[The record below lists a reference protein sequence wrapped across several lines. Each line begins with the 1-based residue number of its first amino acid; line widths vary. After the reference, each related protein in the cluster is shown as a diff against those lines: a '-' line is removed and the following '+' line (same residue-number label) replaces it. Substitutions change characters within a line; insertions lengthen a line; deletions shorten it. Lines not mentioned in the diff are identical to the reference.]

1 MIMGILFWARLMT
14 IVGTRLRKLN
24 EAIFSPS
31 QESGSA
37 GSGSTTPTGA
47 LPAPVIPGT
56 VPEDCIPGL
65 PDTDTVLKGLAH
77 CMQKMIPSKG
87 FESGSFAS
95 LGGDAKERIL
105 KILCVM
111 QQASKLKVLE
121 IF

>member
-1 MIMGILFWARLMT
+1 M
-14 IVGTRLRKLN
+14 RKLN

-37 GSGSTTPTGA
+37 GSGSTTPAGA

-56 VPEDCIPGL
+56 VPEDCIPDL
-65 PDTDTVLKGLAH
+65 PDTGTVLKGLAH
-77 CMQKMIPSKG
+77 CIGKMIPWKG

-95 LGGDAKERIL
+95 LGGDAKERIY

-111 QQASKLKVLE
+111 QQVWQVDLKFLKYFNFKNTIIV
-121 IF
+121 IFNIT